1 MKGGQ
6 PRIVDFTYRPG
17 NGLIPALFLLFQA
30 MQISNRSRRTDVARC
45 SRDSTV
51 QVADAGIGRE
61 ALIGVLDDDA
71 RRVPV
76 RVGVGCPGGDYAR

>member
-30 MQISNRSRRTDVARC
+30 LEIANRSRRTDVARC

-51 QVADAGIGRE
+51 QIFDAGVGRE
-61 ALIGVLDDDA
+61 ALIGVLNDDA
-71 RRVPV
+71 GRVAV
-76 RVGVGCPGGDYAR
+76 RVGVGCPGCDYAR

>member
-17 NGLIPALFLLFQA
+17 NSLIPALFLLFQGSEIA
-30 MQISNRSRRTDVARC
+30 NRSGRADVARC
-45 SRDSTV
+45 IRDSTV

-61 ALIGVLDDDA
+61 TLVGVLDDKGGH
-71 RRVPV
+71 VSV
-76 RVGVGCPGGDYAR
+76 RIGVGCPGGDYPR